1 MKKEVIHKM
10 RIPLP
15 CKPGKEHNGSILSGV
30 MWYQWSHGIE
40 YTYFFKQNS
49 FNTDFYTTYET
60 NQPEYMDIPDALLED
75 TFIKSRGYPLKG
87 RGYAMGLKF
96 HNGKI
101 FMEFIITSS
110 YLEHIFVEYDASGNY
125 VKNGEILFP
134 VNWDTEEK
142 QQRILLKNKSISGG

>member
-1 MKKEVIHKM
+1 M

-15 CKPGKEHNGSILSGV
+15 CKLGEKYNESTLSGM
-30 MWYQWSHGIE
+30 MWYHWRRGIE

-110 YLEHIFVEYDASGNY
+110 YLEHIFVECDASGNY

-142 QQRILLKNKSISGG
+142 QQRILLKNKSISGGKVNG